1 MKINLKDI
9 ANYSISHMKCDGTFN
24 VRIDDYEIYG
34 VTKRDLLVL
43 EKLLKNKKGIIAI
56 DDKMLIRTNEQYRRQ
71 NS

>member
-9 ANYSISHMKCDGTFN
+9 ADYNISHMKCDGTFN

-43 EKLLKNKKGIIAI
+43 EKLLK
-56 DDKMLIRTNEQYRRQ
+56 E
-71 NS
+71 